1 MTSDRV
7 REAGRGPSPPIL
19 DGVRS
24 VLRTHLAIVQPVDPD
39 TDLTEEL
46 QLDSLAQ
53 LTLIVELENHFR
65 ICFEPDD
72 EQGIQTVGDLVAV
85 IARLLLEERPACA
98 S

>member
-1 MTSDRV
+1 MTPD
-7 REAGRGPSPPIL
+7 PIL
-19 DGVRS
+19 EPGRSPSQPILEGVRN
-24 VLRTHLAIVQPVDPD
+24 VLRSHLAIAQPVDAE
-39 TDLTEEL
+39 TDLTGEL
-46 QLDSLAQ
+46 QLDSLAL